1 MNEKAKTYRVV
12 VGVDFSST
20 SELALRTA
28 FELASKEER
37 AEVHVVNV
45 VSAAAEF
52 TYTESSAVSGA
63 GLTLRQAHEE
73 LEAYINKELAS
84 WQEATGKS
92 FTRCVGHVRTE
103 FPAEEIAQLGSDL
116 EADLI
121 VVGTHG
127 RRGVR
132 RLVLGSVAEG
142 VVRLARGP
150 VLVVRPPEPKK
161 DVPEIE
167 PPCPRCVE
175 TREATDGAE
184 FWCEQHRERHGQRHT
199 YRYDTRPLQ
208 PTNFTLVKRM

>member
-1 MNEKAKTYRVV
+1 MSQAHGTYRIV
-12 VGVDFSST
+12 VGVDYSTT
-20 SELALRTA
+20 SELALRAA
-28 FELASKEER
+28 FDLAAKEER
-37 AEVHVVNV
+37 AEVHAVNV

-52 TYTESSAVSGA
+52 TYTELPATGGA
-63 GLTLRQAHEE
+63 ALSIRQAHEQ
-73 LEAYINKELAS
+73 LEAYVNEHLAA

-92 FTRCVGHVRTE
+92 FERCIGHVRTE

-142 VVRLARGP
+142 VVRMARGA
-150 VLVVRPPEPKK
+150 VLVVRPPEVKEA
-161 DVPEIE
+161 VPEIA
-167 PPCPRCVE
+167 PPCSKCVE
-175 TREATDGAE
+175 AREATGGKE

-199 YRYDTRPLQ
+199 YRYDARPLQ

>member
-1 MNEKAKTYRVV
+1 MNQARRTYRIV
-12 VGVDFSST
+12 VGVDYSTT

-28 FELASKEER
+28 FELAAKEEH
-37 AEVHVVNV
+37 AEVHAVSV

-52 TYTESSAVSGA
+52 TYTELPTTGNAALSI
-63 GLTLRQAHEE
+63 RQAHEQ
-73 LEAYINKELAS
+73 LEAYVEEQLAR

-92 FTRCVGHVRTE
+92 FERCVGHVRTE
-103 FPAEEIAQLGSDL
+103 FPAEEIAQLAADL
-116 EADLI
+116 EAELI

-142 VVRLARGP
+142 VVRMARGA
-150 VLVVRPPEPKK
+150 VLVVRPPEVKEPL
-161 DVPEIE
+161 PEIA

-175 TREATDGAE
+175 AREASGGKE

-199 YRYDTRPLQ
+199 YHYDGRPLQ

>member
-1 MNEKAKTYRVV
+1 MTQSAKIYRIV
-12 VGVDFSST
+12 VGIDYSST

-28 FELASKEER
+28 FELAAKEER
-37 AEVHVVNV
+37 AEVHAVNV

-52 TYTESSAVSGA
+52 TYTELPATGA
-63 GLTLRQAHEE
+63 GLSIRQAHEE
-73 LEAYINKELAS
+73 LEAYINKELAA

-92 FTRCVGHVRTE
+92 FSRCVGHVRTE

-142 VVRLARGP
+142 VVRMARGP
-150 VLVVRPPEPKK
+150 VLVVRPREIKK

-175 TREATDGAE
+175 TREATGGAE
-184 FWCEQHRERHGQRHT
+184 LWCEQHRERHGQRHT
-199 YRYDTRPLQ
+199 YRYDARPLQ
-208 PTNFTLVKRM
+208 PTDFTLVKRM